1 MLELNKK
8 SMLVTVNP
16 EKTLSTFKQHIANE
30 GLYFGYYPLD
40 DENQPILYYIQKR
53 VPNLYHYKYGS
64 LDQLISA
71 ITVHINDRITYH
83 LKERPRAA
91 IGPNFNALV
100 TGTNN
105 IFSEID
111 SLTLRLTSLPE
122 KVLQGIMMVPHKDIA
137 KSFLQY
143 LIGHFM
149 EPLFFR
155 FIPLKDATDI
165 QESIRGVKE
174 PSDLLL
180 FGLTGITE
188 IINTEQELIEKWC
201 YKNNIVCHWC
211 LKKTEQDIVH
221 KHIYVPD
228 AYKDIRDTYRNFFWN
243 ASDASQST
251 EQEKELIQHLTK
263 LKERP

>member
-1 MLELNKK
+1 MFELNKQ
-8 SMLVTVNP
+8 SMFVAVSP

-30 GLYFGYYPLD
+30 GLHFGYYPLD
-40 DENQPILYYIQKR
+40 DENKPLLYYIQKR
-53 VPNLYHYKYGS
+53 IPNLYHYKYGI

-71 ITVHINDRITYH
+71 ITVHVNDQTTYH

-100 TGTNN
+100 TGTKD

-111 SLTLRLTSLPE
+111 SLTLRLAALPE
-122 KVLQGIMMVPHKDIA
+122 KILQGIVMVPHKDVA
-137 KSFLQY
+137 KSFLHY

-155 FIPLKDATDI
+155 FIPLKEASDI
-165 QESIRGVKE
+165 QESIRGVKK

-188 IINTEQELIEKWC
+188 IINTEQELIDKWC
-201 YKNNIVCHWC
+201 YQNKALCHWC
-211 LKKTEQDIVH
+211 HKKTEQDIVR
-221 KHIYVPD
+221 KHIYTPD
-228 AYKDIRDTYRNFFWN
+228 AYKDIRDGYRNFFWN
-243 ASDASQST
+243 ASDASNSL
-251 EQEKELIQHLTK
+251 EQEKELIKHLTK
-263 LKERP
+263 LKESR